1 MSLIVRIEK
10 KLKNFLLKV
19 DFETEGS
26 CFGILGASGCGK
38 SMTLKCIAGIE
49 TPTKGYIELNGKVLY
64 DSKEG
69 INLPPKQ
76 RKVGYLFQNYAL
88 FPNMT
93 VWENIGIGMKESKE
107 EKKKIIKE
115 MIDTF
120 KLHGLEDQYP
130 AKLSGGQQQRVA
142 LARMLSVKP
151 DVLLFDEPFSAL
163 DTYLK
168 EELQL
173 QFYDLLKRYQGE
185 SIMVTHS
192 RDEVY
197 RFCKNAMI
205 IEEGSI
211 IELGDTKQIFSKPKK
226 AQTARLTGCKNIFPV
241 EKISDYEV
249 KAVDLEQVF
258 TLDRKVEDSIS
269 YIGIRAH
276 DFYIKK
282 EEDTDNLIPC
292 IIEKIGEAP
301 FEWNIVLHPE
311 KSSKNAH
318 KVNKATESEYK
329 KEGNKDTKRT
339 EKISIKTETI
349 DTVWWKIS
357 KSQLNSNFDTDISE
371 GISQGSSLCLTVKPA
386 DILLLEE

>member
-1 MSLIVRIEK
+1 M
-10 KLKNFLLKV
+10 LKV
-19 DFETEGS
+19 DFETKNS

-49 TPTKGYIELNGKVLY
+49 TPTKGYIKLNGKVLY
-64 DSKEG
+64 DSEEG

-93 VWENIGIGMKESKE
+93 VWDNIGIGIKESKE
-107 EKKKIIKE
+107 EKKKIIAE

-120 KLHGLEDQYP
+120 KLYGLEDQYP

-163 DTYLK
+163 DSYLK

-173 QFYDLLKRYQGE
+173 QFYDLLKSYQGE

-205 IEEGSI
+205 IEEGNI
-211 IELGDTKQIFSKPKK
+211 IELGDTKQIFANPKQ

-241 EKISDYEV
+241 QKISDNQV
-249 KAVDLEQVF
+249 KVLGWEQIF
-258 TLDRKVEDSIS
+258 TLDKTVPDSAH

-276 DFYIKK
+276 DFYLGK
-282 EEDTDNLIPC
+282 EESNDNNIPC
-292 IIEKIGEAP
+292 IIEKVGEAP
-301 FEWNIVLHPE
+301 FEWNIVLRPQDNH
-311 KSSKNAH
+311 S
-318 KVNKATESEYK
+318 
-329 KEGNKDTKRT
+329 
-339 EKISIKTETI
+339 KTEIETI
-349 DTVWWKIS
+349 WWKIS
-357 KSQLNSNFDTDISE
+357 KNQLNSNFETDISE
-371 GISQGSSLCLTVKPA
+371 GIFIYLAVKPT
-386 DILLLEE
+386 DILLLEG